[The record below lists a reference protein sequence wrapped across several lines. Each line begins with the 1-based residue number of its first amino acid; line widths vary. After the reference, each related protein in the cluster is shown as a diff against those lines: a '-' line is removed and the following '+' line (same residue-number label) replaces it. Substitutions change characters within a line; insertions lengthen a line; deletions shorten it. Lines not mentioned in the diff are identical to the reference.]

1 MANHISALKRERQN
15 KKKQTMN
22 RFWKSRVRTA
32 AKSVLEAVEKKDKK
46 AAQTSLVAA
55 MKEIDKAA
63 GKKVIPNATASRKIS
78 RLSKAVA
85 GLQSAKA

>member
-1 MANHISALKRERQN
+1 MANHASAIKRDRQN

-32 AKSVLEAVEKKDKK
+32 SKSVLEAVEKKDKK
-46 AAQTSLVAA
+46 AAQTSLAAA

-63 GKKVIPNATASRKIS
+63 GKKVIHASTASRKIS

-85 GLQSAKA
+85 SVA

>member
-1 MANHISALKRERQN
+1 MKRDRQN
-15 KKKQTMN
+15 KKRQTIN

-32 AKSVLEAVEKKDKK
+32 SKSVLEAVEKKDTKV
-46 AAQTSLVAA
+46 AQTTLKAA

-63 GKKVIPNATASRKIS
+63 SKKVIHNSTASRKIS

-85 GLQSAKA
+85 GISASK

>member
-1 MANHISALKRERQN
+1 MANHISAMKRDRQN
-15 KKKQTMN
+15 SKKQTLN

-32 AKSVLEAVEKKDKK
+32 SKNVLEAVEKKDKK
-46 AAQTSLVAA
+46 TAQATLQVA

-63 GKKVIPNATASRKIS
+63 GKKVIHSGTASRKIS

-85 GLQSAKA
+85 TIA

>member
-1 MANHISALKRERQN
+1 MANHKSALKRDRQS
-15 KKKQTMN
+15 KKLQTLN

-32 AKSVLEAVEKKDKK
+32 AKNVLEAVEKKDKK
-46 AAQTSLVAA
+46 AAQTSLQAA

-63 GKKVIPNATASRKIS
+63 GKKAIHSSTASRKIS

-85 GLQSAKA
+85 AL

>member
-1 MANHISALKRERQN
+1 MANHISAIKRDRQN
-15 KKKQTMN
+15 KKTQTLN

-32 AKSVLEAVEKKDKK
+32 STSVLEAVEKKDKK
-46 AAQTSLVAA
+46 AAQTSLVTA

-63 GKKVIPNATASRKIS
+63 GKKVIHSGTASRKIA

-85 GLQSAKA
+85 AL

>member
-1 MANHISALKRERQN
+1 MANHKSALKRDRQS
-15 KKKQTMN
+15 KKLQTLN

-32 AKSVLEAVEKKDKK
+32 AKTVLEAVEKKDKK
-46 AAQTSLVAA
+46 AAQTSLQLA

-63 GKKVIPNATASRKIS
+63 GKKVIPSSTASRKIS

-85 GLQSAKA
+85 GIA

>member
-1 MANHISALKRERQN
+1 MANHKSALKRDRQS
-15 KKKQTMN
+15 KKLQTLN

-46 AAQTSLVAA
+46 AAQTSLQAA

-63 GKKVIPNATASRKIS
+63 GKKVIHSSTASRKIS

-85 GLQSAKA
+85 GI

>member
-1 MANHISALKRERQN
+1 MANHISAIKRDRQS
-15 KKKQTMN
+15 KKKQTLN

-32 AKSVLEAVEKKDKK
+32 ARNVLEAVEKKDKK
-46 AAQTSLVAA
+46 AAQTSLVTA

-63 GKKVIPNATASRKIS
+63 GKKVIHSSTASRKIS

-85 GLQSAKA
+85 GL

>member
-1 MANHISALKRERQN
+1 MANHKSALKRDRQS
-15 KKKQTMN
+15 KKLQTLN

-32 AKSVLEAVEKKDKK
+32 AKNVLEAVEKKDKK
-46 AAQTSLVAA
+46 AAQTSLQAA

-63 GKKVIPNATASRKIS
+63 GKKVIPSSTASRKIS

-85 GLQSAKA
+85 RLSA

>member
-1 MANHISALKRERQN
+1 MANHISALKRDRQN
-15 KKKQTMN
+15 KKKQTQN

-32 AKSVLEAVEKKDKK
+32 AKTVLEAVEKKDKK
-46 AAQTSLVAA
+46 AAQTSLQAA

-63 GKKVIPNATASRKIS
+63 GKKVIHSSTASRKIS

-85 GLQSAKA
+85 SI